1 MEMNKMDDNELKQV
15 AGGQT
20 TGQQTPT
27 DIRKKICP
35 DCKEERIF
43 HLYTGGRAVCQTC
56 GKEIMM

>member
-1 MEMNKMDDNELKQV
+1 MDDNELKQV